1 MVNFTDQKMTLGK
14 TPVWFSLEEWSKLS
28 SEHGKNFVTFESGL
42 LLRNEGFT
50 PQMVNFCI
58 DFQLKYAKKFLLGSS

>member
-1 MVNFTDQKMTLGK
+1 MMLGR

-58 DFQLKYAKKFLLGSS
+58 DFQLK